1 MQYIM
6 LLSESS
12 YCSEL
17 IVRYQARSR
26 ECEQYKE
33 RLGTL
38 EQGNTGLRAELQ
50 ALHKVG
56 PR

>member
-1 MQYIM
+1 M

-50 ALHKVG
+50 ALHKVSH
-56 PR
+56 R